1 MSYSFRLE
9 CVVTALIQQIIY
21 WNIKLLYYAP
31 FNDNEHLVSNQI
43 YVFLILQHYK
53 SHTSQNT
60 AELRLIHS
68 EFYMALM
75 YIHHVN
81 TRTAKLNHI

>member
-1 MSYSFRLE
+1 MSYSFRLKG
-9 CVVTALIQQIIY
+9 VVAALIHLIIQ
-21 WNIKLLYYAP
+21 WNIKLSCFAP

-60 AELRLIHS
+60 AELRSIHS

-81 TRTAKLNHI
+81 TRTVK